1 MSIPQHTS
9 PCSQAFRLAD
19 LIVLMT
25 MTLFGFAKAGQTD
38 TLRLEFQ
45 PSYHGES
52 LLLNY
57 PISRGDLPAV
67 SMVRMDLLLSRLALK
82 RADGSWLES
91 ADWFAF
97 VSASQA
103 RLTADADGIP
113 AEDFTAIRFDIGL
126 PDAIDKADPAQWPP
140 GHALHPELNAM
151 HWGWLGGYVFVALE
165 GHAGGQ
171 GFSYHLAG
179 AEARHT
185 VELPVK
191 FKGGGPRTIGVQI
204 DLARWLAELDMVDG
218 RQSTHSRPGDELAAQ
233 LNRLTAKAFSITGM
247 NADTFY
253 QSTIAT
259 AEKIPTGT
267 KAYPIQIT
275 QRFAAPALP
284 VDNPLTVEGVD
295 LGRSL
300 FHETRLSK
308 LQNQSCASCH
318 QQNLALAEDKPVSI
332 GGEGQRGKR
341 NAMALF
347 NLAWHKA
354 FFWDGRA
361 KTLRQQVLMPIQ
373 DKHEMNAPLDLVISR
388 LQADDEYPAEFAKA
402 FGSRS
407 IDAERIAKALEQ
419 FLLTQI
425 SQDSKFDRAV
435 RKEAEL
441 SSQEKRGLELFI
453 TEHDPK
459 RGLYG
464 ADCFHCH
471 GGVQFTNHNFANNG
485 LDLLSSDVGV
495 AAVSGLPSDHGKF
508 KTPSLRNIALT
519 APYMHDG
526 RFTTLE
532 EVVRHYSE
540 GVKRSPTLDP
550 NLAKHPASGIQ
561 LNADDQAALV
571 AFLKTLTD
579 ETLATSP
586 SPSLATTR

>member
-1 MSIPQHTS
+1 MNTHRHIPTNR
-9 PCSQAFRLAD
+9 QALRLTAWVVVMA
-19 LIVLMT
+19 LVL
-25 MTLFGFAKAGQTD
+25 LNRAQAGQTG

-52 LLLNY
+52 LHLNQ
-57 PISRGDLPAV
+57 PISRGELPPV
-67 SMVRMDLLLSRLALK
+67 SIARMDLLLSRLALK

-113 AEDFTAIRFDIGL
+113 AEDFTAIRFDVGL
-126 PDAIDKADPAQWPP
+126 PDAIDKADPARWPA

-165 GHAGGQ
+165 GHAGEQ
-171 GFSYHLAG
+171 GFSYHLASK
-179 AEARHT
+179 EARHT

-204 DLARWLAELDMVDG
+204 DLARWLAELDMADG

-233 LNRLTAKAFSITGM
+233 LNGLTAKAFSITGM
-247 NADTFY
+247 KADTFH
-253 QSTIAT
+253 QSTLAR

-267 KAYPIQIT
+267 KAYPLQIT

-284 VDNPLTVEGVD
+284 ADNPLTVEGVE

-373 DKHEMNAPLDLVISR
+373 DKHEMNAPLDLVVER
-388 LQADDEYPAEFAKA
+388 LNADDQYPAEFAKA
-402 FGSRS
+402 FGSLPASTPTASPRPWSSSSSRRS
-407 IDAERIAKALEQ
+407 PR
-419 FLLTQI
+419 
-425 SQDSKFDRAV
+425 
-435 RKEAEL
+435 
-441 SSQEKRGLELFI
+441 
-453 TEHDPK
+453 
-459 RGLYG
+459 
-464 ADCFHCH
+464 
-471 GGVQFTNHNFANNG
+471 
-485 LDLLSSDVGV
+485 
-495 AAVSGLPSDHGKF
+495 
-508 KTPSLRNIALT
+508 TPSLT
-519 APYMHDG
+519 AP
-526 RFTTLE
+526 
-532 EVVRHYSE
+532 SA
-540 GVKRSPTLDP
+540 KKPNSPP
-550 NLAKHPASGIQ
+550 RK
-561 LNADDQAALV
+561 NAA
-571 AFLKTLTD
+571 
-579 ETLATSP
+579 
-586 SPSLATTR
+586 